1 MRLIWSIKEVKE
13 IAESRQKNKYDF
25 NIVTSGA
32 RGNGK
37 STFLFKLFLR
47 FPQFKPWTH
56 VIYSRKEVM
65 SLLEGNQYIPI
76 MDDEAINSGYKRNFY
91 DKDQKLLIQMLN
103 MYRDNFNIYAQA
115 VPNFYA
121 LDKDLRDL
129 IKIHVQIIERGIG
142 VLHLPNEHNLY
153 SDDKWDMK
161 YNKKIEENWGKLKAK
176 NPDFRPPYHKLS
188 TFRGYIYFG
197 DLTDKQRKLYEDIK
211 KTKRKKVYDEEMKL
225 EDKETNTIYDNILVR
240 LLEKKLTK
248 EILLEIS
255 LANNLK
261 YRAVR
266 DILNRM
272 LTEGGHSERVTNLL
286 QDNKITYHNNS
297 SANNNVNVERLSVI

>member
-1 MRLIWSIKEVKE
+1 MKE
-13 IAESRQKNKYDF
+13 IKDVAESRQKNKYDC

-56 VIYSRKEVM
+56 VIYTRKEVM

-76 MDDEAINSGYKRNFY
+76 MDDEAINSGYKRNFF
-91 DKDQKLLIQMLN
+91 DKDQKRLIQMLN

-142 VLHLPNEHNLY
+142 VIHLPNEHNLY

-161 YNKKIEENWGKLKAK
+161 YNKKIEEKWGKLKAK

-188 TFRGYIYFG
+188 TFRGYIYFN
-197 DLTDKQRKLYEDIK
+197 DLTDKQRALYEEIK

-225 EDKETNTIYDNILVR
+225 EVKESNTIYDNLLKR
-240 LLEKKLTK
+240 LLEKKLTA
-248 EILLEIS
+248 EGLIEVS

-261 YRAVR
+261 YRSVR
-266 DILNRM
+266 DTLNRM
-272 LTEGGHSERVTNLL
+272 LTDEGYSERVAVLL
-286 QDNKITYHNNS
+286 QNGSISHHNNS
-297 SANNNVNVERLSVI
+297 SVNNNVNVERIKVV

>member
-1 MRLIWSIKEVKE
+1 MKE
-13 IAESRQKNKYDF
+13 IKDVAESRQKNKYDF

-56 VIYSRKEVM
+56 VIYTRKEVM
-65 SLLEGNQYIPI
+65 ALLEGNQYIPI
-76 MDDEAINSGYKRNFY
+76 MDDEAINSGYKRNFF
-91 DKDQKLLIQMLN
+91 DKDQKRLIQMLN

-129 IKIHVQIIERGIG
+129 IKIHIQIIERGIG
-142 VLHLPNEHNLY
+142 VIHLPNEHNLY

-161 YNKKIEENWGKLKAK
+161 YNKKIEEKWGKLKAK
-176 NPDFRPPYHKLS
+176 NPDFRPPYHRLS
-188 TFRGYIYFG
+188 TFRGYIYFQ
-197 DLTDKQRKLYEDIK
+197 DLTDKQRALYEDIK

-225 EDKETNTIYDNILVR
+225 EVKESNSIYDNLLRR
-240 LLEKKLTK
+240 LYDGKLTIEMLK
-248 EILLEIS
+248 EIS
-255 LANNLK
+255 LINNLN

-266 DILNRM
+266 QKLNDM
-272 LTEGGHSERVTNLL
+272 LIADGKSENLAVL
-286 QDNKITYHNNS
+286 LKNISTPSYHNNS
-297 SANNNVNVERLSVI
+297 NVNNNVNVERLKVV